1 MATGRVA
8 HRIGVFSAHNM
19 EWMAA
24 EHPVVA
30 RDQHERRACGSRAH
44 ACWMFVDVHYVSNPE
59 GRTDGILT
67 GAGRQAE
74 AAVEPSTSVYRIR
87 RAAG

>member
-1 MATGRVA
+1 
-8 HRIGVFSAHNM
+8 
-19 EWMAA
+19 
-24 EHPVVA
+24 
-30 RDQHERRACGSRAH
+30 
-44 ACWMFVDVHYVSNPE
+44 MFVDCHYVSNPE

-67 GAGRQAE
+67 GAGRRAE